1 MRRRIRRLYRLED
14 GFSMITV
21 LVAIA
26 FIGIMAMMVLSISAI
41 NFRMKA
47 TNIKGQSSFY
57 IAEKALNDIKAG
69 LQSDVGDAMSNAYVK
84 VLENYNVTD
93 NTAGES
99 LDGQRQKKFKQYFI
113 ETLEEDLKGLQVNT
127 YNMNKIRGYVDL
139 LEEINNDPNSEGEL
153 KIVNTENRAP
163 VMTVIKDE
171 KIVLKNLKVLHIDS
185 TGHTS
190 IIETDIALSV
200 PEVTFPTP
208 STLPDVMNMIV
219 VANQGVFCVDG
230 LAGSDKGISIKGNV
244 YAGSQFVV
252 EPHTNVSF
260 TNGERVVTS
269 GKVNIGNNASFKTSY
284 QMALWAEGIDVSSAT
299 VELNGATYIADDLT
313 VERGTNIGSNITIN
327 GEYYGF
333 GSEQSAKESY
343 FHQVGLKYND
353 NNTVDT
359 NSSIIINGRNTTIDL
374 SNVDRFMIGGNS
386 YISKP
391 VSTGSNDDGLLTGES
406 LNIKGTQ
413 LAYLMPASVIGD
425 GTGKNPM
432 TFSEY
437 QNTLKNGVLP
447 VDLTQ
452 PIAEWD
458 GKTLS
463 DFGLDKTNPYSI
475 VTYPIGNGEG
485 FVYVYLNFKTGNDAS
500 KFFDWYYNENEDR
513 KKQIDQ
519 YLNFYLSNDGVK
531 IKNKDAFLRFV
542 TNGNVFGYSKGKG
555 SLLTPNEDELDQ
567 DLLYEQINYQNT
579 WYSLTRKMIPN
590 FDMLSEE
597 EKKPERQ
604 VFENLIIDSMFE
616 EMTNNG
622 TGSMEFQTVDEKQQ
636 PIKAIVV
643 KNNSEFVIT
652 KEVAEELRLLI
663 CTGDVRIEKDV
674 DFQGIIMT
682 KGTLTIENGATLTS
696 TPVEASLLLQASS
709 EDKKLALL
717 FYDGEQY
724 AIGNSTGNSNQ
735 TGESTTYQLED
746 CITYENWKKR

>member
-57 IAEKALNDIKAG
+57 IAEKALNEIKAG
-69 LQSDVGDAMSNAYVK
+69 LQSDVGEAMSNAYVK

-139 LEEINNDPNSEGEL
+139 LKEMNNNPNSQGEL
-153 KIVNTENRAP
+153 KIVNTDNREP

-269 GKVNIGNNASFKTSY
+269 GKINIGNNASFRTSY

-413 LAYLMPASVIGD
+413 IAYLMPASVIGD

>member
-57 IAEKALNDIKAG
+57 IAEKALNEIKAG
-69 LQSDVGDAMSNAYVK
+69 LQSDVGEAMSNAYVK

-139 LEEINNDPNSEGEL
+139 LKEMNNNPNSQGEL
-153 KIVNTENRAP
+153 KIVNTDNRAP

-219 VANQGVFCVDG
+219 VANQRVFCVGG

-299 VELNGATYIADDLT
+299 VELNGATYLADDLT

-374 SNVDRFMIGGNS
+374 SNVDRFMLGGNS

-463 DFGLDKTNPYSI
+463 DFGLDETHPYSI

-604 VFENLIIDSMFE
+604 VFENLIIDSMFD

>member
-57 IAEKALNDIKAG
+57 IAEKALNEIKAG
-69 LQSDVGDAMSNAYVK
+69 LQSDVGEAMSNAYVK

-139 LEEINNDPNSEGEL
+139 LKEMNNNPNSQGEL
-153 KIVNTENRAP
+153 KIVNTDNRAP

-219 VANQGVFCVDG
+219 VANQGVFCVGG

-299 VELNGATYIADDLT
+299 VELNGATYLADDLT

-374 SNVDRFMIGGNS
+374 SNVDRFMLGGNS

-463 DFGLDKTNPYSI
+463 DFGLDETHPYSI

-604 VFENLIIDSMFE
+604 VFENLIIDSMFD

>member
-1 MRRRIRRLYRLED
+1 MRRIIRRLHRLED

-47 TNIKGQSSFY
+47 TNIKGKSSFY
-57 IAEKALNDIKAG
+57 IAEKALNEIKAG
-69 LQSDVGDAMSNAYVK
+69 LQSDVGEAMSNAYVK

-93 NTAGES
+93 NMAGES

-139 LEEINNDPNSEGEL
+139 LKEMNNDPNSQGEL
-153 KIVNTENRAP
+153 KIVNTDNREP

-219 VANQGVFCVDG
+219 VANQGVFCVGG
-230 LAGSDKGISIKGNV
+230 LAGSDKEISIKGNV

-353 NNTVDT
+353 NNAVDT

-374 SNVDRFMIGGNS
+374 SNVERLMLGGNS

-447 VDLTQ
+447 VDLAQ
-452 PIAEWD
+452 PIVEWD
-458 GKTLS
+458 GKRLS
-463 DFGLDKTNPYSI
+463 DFGLDETHPYSI

-485 FVYVYLNFKTGNDAS
+485 FVYVYLNFKTGKDAS

-513 KKQIDQ
+513 KKEIDQ
-519 YLNFYLSNDGVK
+519 YLNFYLSKDGVK
-531 IKNKDAFLRFV
+531 IKNKDSFLRFV
-542 TNGNVFGYSKGKG
+542 TNGNVFSYSKGKG
-555 SLLTPNEDELDQ
+555 GLLTPNEDELDQ

-604 VFENLIIDSMFE
+604 VFENLIIDSMFD

-622 TGSMEFQTVDEKQQ
+622 TGSVEFQTVDEKQQ

-652 KEVAEELRLLI
+652 KEKAKELRLLI
-663 CTGDVRIEKDV
+663 CTGNVRIEKDV

-682 KGTLTIENGATLTS
+682 KGTLTIETGATLTS

-709 EDKKLALL
+709 GDKKLALL
-717 FYDGEQY
+717 FYDGEEY
-724 AIGNSTGNSNQ
+724 AIGNNTGNSNQ

>member
-1 MRRRIRRLYRLED
+1 MRRIIRRLHRLED
-14 GFSMITV
+14 GFSIITV

-26 FIGIMAMMVLSISAI
+26 FIGIMAMMVLSISVI
-41 NFRMKA
+41 NFRMKV

-57 IAEKALNDIKAG
+57 IAEKALNEIKAG
-69 LQSDVGDAMSNAYVK
+69 LQSDVGEAMSNAYVK

-93 NTAGES
+93 NMAGES
-99 LDGQRQKKFKQYFI
+99 LDGQRQKKFKQYFM
-113 ETLEEDLKGLQVNT
+113 ETLEEDLKGLQANT

-139 LEEINNDPNSEGEL
+139 LKEINDDPNSEEEL
-153 KIVNTENRAP
+153 KVVNTDNREP

-171 KIVLKNLKVLHIDS
+171 KIILKNLKVLHIDS

-219 VANQGVFCVDG
+219 VANQGVFCVGG
-230 LAGSDKGISIKGNV
+230 LAGSDKEISIKGNV

-252 EPHTNVSF
+252 EPHTNVAF

-284 QMALWAEGIDVSSAT
+284 QMALWAEGMDVSSAT
-299 VELNGATYIADDLT
+299 VELNGTTYLADDLT

-353 NNTVDT
+353 NNAVDT

-374 SNVDRFMIGGNS
+374 SNVERLMLGGNS

-391 VSTGSNDDGLLTGES
+391 VSTNSNDGGLLTGES

-447 VDLTQ
+447 VDLKQ
-452 PIAEWD
+452 PIPEWD

-500 KFFDWYYNENEDR
+500 EFFNWYYNENEDR
-513 KKQIDQ
+513 KKEIDQ

-531 IKNKDAFLRFV
+531 IKNKDSFLRFV

-555 SLLTPNEDELDQ
+555 NLLTPNEDELDQ

-604 VFENLIIDSMFE
+604 VFENLIIDSMFD

-622 TGSMEFQTVDEKQQ
+622 TGSVEFQTVDEKQQ

-643 KNNSEFVIT
+643 KNNLEFVIT
-652 KEVAEELRLLI
+652 KEKAKELRLLI
-663 CTGDVRIEKDV
+663 CTGNVRIEKDV
-674 DFQGIIMT
+674 DFEGIIMT

-709 EDKKLALL
+709 GDKKLALL

-735 TGESTTYQLED
+735 KGESTTYQLED